1 LPADEHLSLVSAAI
15 DRVVAIAPAQLL
27 PGEKRADYVDVA
39 LRIVRAAQP
48 TDAIE
53 EFLVRDVVDLT
64 WEVLRLRRVKA
75 GILRASMGWG
85 VHDVLAGLGLD
96 YTKRN
101 KLGDSWAAGN
111 DAARIKVDVILNK
124 AGLTVV
130 FALIRGGGTW
140 RANLR

>member
-1 LPADEHLSLVSAAI
+1 MQNVRPTDLAPADEHLSLVSAAI

-27 PGEKRADYVDVA
+27 PGEKRTDYVDVA

-48 TDAIE
+48 RDAIE
-53 EFLVRDVVDLT
+53 EFLVRDAVDLT

-96 YTKRN
+96 YTK
-101 KLGDSWAAGN
+101 GTSSEIAGP
-111 DAARIKVDVILNK
+111 
-124 AGLTVV
+124 
-130 FALIRGGGTW
+130 RGTMP
-140 RANLR
+140 RASKSTSFSTKPD